1 MSAEAGPQAHSPTQA
16 ELEQEYKDAKER
28 LRPSFLLLSKPDYI
42 TTKRED
48 FRYALRRTLPRFFDM
63 LRNLKYDGFP
73 VQRPPLVIV
82 GGVAVSF
89 VSTLPLNTPDLD
101 IELNGFDLA
110 AAGSQANADTN
121 VRKPNNNSQD
131 FVVLF
136 NHYVYSLMDQL
147 AGMIEQTPEA
157 FDHYD
162 EVGEKEI
169 NYDPEVRGGLVSAR
183 KAGPFW
189 ICLLHPPRY
198 FPKIVILAKI
208 GETLVGG
215 IPNVER
221 VMEIKLPAKIFKP
234 RDPAE
239 FLVEREGLVFASPAK
254 MMPDLVKSLGDKC
267 VALTKLSKKYDGPD
281 GIFVKSLAHDGYW
294 DVIEEPRDR
303 EAILTYKVRI
313 ITLRNRIAALGG
325 NPNLDVCADYAGME
339 VLPYVPTA
347 ELRDKSLRKARKAAA
362 AAAEREAAAA
372 AEREREEETRRLK
385 EQQRQAATAA
395 KAAEEAEAKRVAEA
409 KAAKLA
415 AKAKAKQ
422 GGRVSPEA
430 ELVVV
435 PAIAAAGSEG
445 GGGGES
451 VAPAV
456 VAAGG
461 GGGESVVVSAAPQI
475 LKPNSFICFT
485 EGLSTSN
492 SETLNNLETTLNNNY
507 PQESGVPEILCLE
520 VVTPVG
526 RVIELGER
534 KPLKPGFNYAQDGKM
549 LNGVEELVCRTI
561 PQILDF
567 HKVPAEIINKR
578 FGQIVDFLTWISW
591 DIDDKSVRDS
601 FKKPLF
607 DWLTRTNGKDLT
619 QDEMKDTYANFFQ
632 WIHTLLNI
640 LFLQVN
646 ELQGNYTFPRPYQHN
661 ELFIPFENIVKEIR
675 SSKLNFPFK
684 ISEANSMVLV
694 RLSQTLFATAKGRLI
709 LVRLEEEYGKYVAKV
724 AARGLRLIDMPPPV
738 IFFPYPRLLTSEIIS
753 VMWSC
758 LVNAEIL
765 FLPKMYTLTS
775 LFIELNKSDEL
786 VSEEVRNL
794 SQAIL
799 MPFNAGEDLRS
810 INFEMILEVIK
821 SLWFINA
828 DDDTATIALKKKA
841 KNIIAIVLLSI
852 LEKYNDFVSFNT
864 LEFWQ
869 KIIQVDISDID
880 EISLQINEELAS
892 IKEKELNRITLFN
905 AMIQKV
911 LVEKHIEEVKQKDA
925 QKEAAVLAEKER
937 VESEKA
943 RVAAEKVAANAAEKE
958 KQKQIRI
965 QSLADLLGIS
975 IAEATKEVENENAG
989 GGGGGGGGGSRKAG
1003 KGKGGKGGKR
1013 TRKSRRI

>member
-16 ELEQEYKDAKER
+16 ELEHEYNAKA
-28 LRPSFLLLSKPDYI
+28 LRPSFLLLSKPEYI

-48 FRYALRRTLPRFFDM
+48 FRYALRRTLPRFFEM
-63 LRNLKYDGFP
+63 LRGLQYNGFP

-101 IELNGFDLA
+101 IELNGFDLGV
-110 AAGSQANADTN
+110 AGSQANAAID

-136 NHYVYSLMDQL
+136 NRYVYSLMDQL
-147 AGMIEQTPEA
+147 TGMIEQTPEA

-294 DVIEEPRDR
+294 DVVEEPRDR

-362 AAAEREAAAA
+362 AAAEKEALVA
-372 AEREREEETRRLK
+372 AEREKVEEIKRQK
-385 EQQRQAATAA
+385 EQQRLAVAAA
-395 KAAEEAEAKRVAEA
+395 KAAEEAEAKRIADA
-409 KAAKLA
+409 KAAKAL

-422 GGRVSPEA
+422 GGRVSPDSG
-430 ELVVV
+430 LV
-435 PAIAAAGSEG
+435 A
-445 GGGGES
+445 
-451 VAPAV
+451 
-456 VAAGG
+456 AAGG
-461 GGGESVVVSAAPQI
+461 GAEGESVSVAAGVAAAGGGSVENVAVIAAAPQI
-475 LKPNSFICFT
+475 LKPNSFICFM
-485 EGLSTSN
+485 EGISTSN
-492 SETLNNLETTLNNNY
+492 SDTLDNLATTLNYNY
-507 PQESGVPEILCLE
+507 PQESGFPEILCLE

-526 RVIELGER
+526 RSMELGER
-534 KPLKPGFNYAQDGKM
+534 KPLKLGFNYAQDGKM

-561 PQILDF
+561 PQIFDF
-567 HKVPAEIINKR
+567 YKISEENLNKR
-578 FGQIVDFLTWISW
+578 FRQTVEFLTWISW
-591 DIDDKSVRDS
+591 DINDKYLRDLYQRQLIEWQ
-601 FKKPLF
+601 K
-607 DWLTRTNGKDLT
+607 RTNRKELT
-619 QDEMKDTYANFFQ
+619 QVEMKDTYANLFQ
-632 WIHTLLNI
+632 WIHRLLDI

-646 ELQGNYTFPRPYQHN
+646 KLQGNYTFPRPYQHN
-661 ELFIPFENIVKEIR
+661 ELFVPFENIVKEIR
-675 SSKLNFPFK
+675 SSKIDFPFK
-684 ISEANSMVLV
+684 LSDANTMVLL
-694 RLSQTLFATAKGRLI
+694 RLAQTLFATAKGRLI
-709 LVRLEEEYGKYVAKV
+709 LVRLEEEYTKYVNKV
-724 AARGLRLIDMPPPV
+724 AARGFKLNDMPPPV

-753 VMWSC
+753 VVWSC
-758 LVNAEIL
+758 LVNSEIL
-765 FLPKMYTLTS
+765 FLPKMYTLTF
-775 LFIELNKSDEL
+775 LFIEIDKSDEL

-810 INFEMILEVIK
+810 INFEMILEITK
-821 SLWFINA
+821 SLWFING
-828 DDDTATIALKKKA
+828 DDDAATIALKKKA
-841 KNIIAIVLLSI
+841 KNIIAIVLLTI
-852 LEKYNDFVSFNT
+852 LEKYDDFLSFNS

-869 KIIQVDISDID
+869 KIIQVDVSDMD
-880 EISLQINEELAS
+880 TLTLQINEE
-892 IKEKELNRITLFN
+892 IDNIRQKEINRITLFN
-905 AMIQKV
+905 ATIHKV
-911 LVEKHIEEVKQKDA
+911 LVEKHIEEVMKKDA
-925 QKEAAVLAEKER
+925 EKEAAVLAAKER
-937 VESEKA
+937 V
-943 RVAAEKVAANAAEKE
+943 VAEKVAANAAEKE

-975 IAEATKEVENENAG
+975 IADAAKEIENENAG
-989 GGGGGGGGGSRKAG
+989 EGGGGGGSRKAG
-1003 KGKGGKGGKR
+1003 KGKGGKVGKR